1 MTDDPVREL
10 GTEESWQELRRASLG
25 RLALCVAGEI
35 DIFPINFV
43 VDADNVIYLRTAP
56 GTKLLELSI
65 NDHVALEI
73 ERLLGQ
79 RRIQNEIKQQL
90 ESHRGLIRWDQ
101 HVEVNIIKTR
111 CSVAAAPQGF
121 NGSVEFTGAK
131 TLAALEHHVFQKVSH
146 SLLPRS
152 FRGASSTA
160 PEIQAH
166 QRCIWHFRR
175 NTMHAIRQRP
185 MGQLRAGE
193 GGDQNCVAKFH
204 SVPSS

>member
-73 ERLLGQ
+73 DHVSDIDAMSVVVKGRAERVELQSEMDAAEKLGLAPWVPTLKYRWVRIEPTEVTG
-79 RRIQNEIKQQL
+79 RRFA
-90 ESHRGLIRWDQ
+90 RG
-101 HVEVNIIKTR
+101 
-111 CSVAAAPQGF
+111 
-121 NGSVEFTGAK
+121 
-131 TLAALEHHVFQKVSH
+131 
-146 SLLPRS
+146 
-152 FRGASSTA
+152 
-160 PEIQAH
+160 PEPE
-166 QRCIWHFRR
+166 RF
-175 NTMHAIRQRP
+175 
-185 MGQLRAGE
+185 
-193 GGDQNCVAKFH
+193 
-204 SVPSS
+204 